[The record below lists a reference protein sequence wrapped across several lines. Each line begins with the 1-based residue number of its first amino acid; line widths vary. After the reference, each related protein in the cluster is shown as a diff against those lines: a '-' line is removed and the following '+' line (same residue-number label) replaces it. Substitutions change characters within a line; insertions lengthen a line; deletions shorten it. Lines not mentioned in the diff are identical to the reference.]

1 MRLSFRHWTNACA
14 ISLLATAA
22 MQPFVHGLENAPST
36 TTADALLDAAR
47 RDDTEA
53 VKGLLGTRADV
64 NATSNDGTTALAWA
78 VMHSNEPMTSR
89 LLAAGAN
96 PNLSNTYG
104 VTPLHVAIE
113 NAAVAIVPLLL
124 AKGANVNTARANG
137 ETPLMTAARI
147 GQSEIV
153 KLLLT
158 HHADVN
164 AREKKFGQTA
174 LMWAAGNPAVVRLL
188 VDAGADLRLTSN
200 SWEVKATIP
209 GTSFRTVGATGVP
222 WVFEGDYVSKKG
234 GQNALHF
241 AVQERNLESARLL
254 LDAGLDVNSIS
265 ADHTTPL
272 LLALYKWDSAD
283 GRSVTFAPDLPM
295 ANLLLERG
303 AGIKSADD
311 QGYTP
316 LHGAVLATTM
326 TTSRPRGRGG
336 RAGGAAAARGGRPID
351 GAAGPSPSRA
361 DWMQL
366 VTRLLDAGA
375 DPNAAV
381 INPTTAGLG
390 TRLNPPTGGSTPLHI
405 AAASTDVP
413 LVQLLCLHGA
423 NPTVIRK
430 DGLSPFALAV
440 QSDNVDVV
448 KALVAAGADVRQRY
462 NPYALVPDPVEAIAL
477 RRQSQTIM
485 HVAAL
490 AHSSKSIEYLFSLG
504 VSLTDKNAQ
513 DETPLE
519 AADNQEVFEYVLAYE
534 GVGAGGGIWR
544 PRDFTTSDT
553 IKRLLGKPTMAS
565 FSNGIPR

>member
-1 MRLSFRHWTNACA
+1 MSW
-14 ISLLATAA
+14 LAASA
-22 MQPFVHGLENAPST
+22 MQPFVHGLENTSST
-36 TTADALLDAAR
+36 TAEALLDAAR

-53 VKGLLGTRADV
+53 VKALLGTRADV

-78 VMHSNEPMTSR
+78 VMHSNEAMTSR

-113 NAAVAIVPLLL
+113 NAAVSIVPVLL

-137 ETPLMTAARI
+137 ETPLMTAART

-153 KLLLT
+153 KLLLA
-158 HHADVN
+158 HHADMN

-188 VDAGADLRLTSN
+188 VGAGADLRLTSN

-222 WVFEGDYVSKKG
+222 WVFEGEYVSKKG

-254 LDAGLDVNSIS
+254 LDAGVDVNSPS

-283 GRSVTFAPDLPM
+283 GRGVTFAPDLAM

-303 AGIKSADD
+303 AAIKAADD

-316 LHGAVLATTM
+316 LHGAVLATTN
-326 TTSRPRGRGG
+326 TGARGRGRGG
-336 RAGGAAAARGGRPID
+336 RSGGAAAAARGGRALD
-351 GAAGPSPSRA
+351 AATAQAPSRA

-366 VTRLLDAGA
+366 VTRLLDGGA

-390 TRLNPPTGGSTPLHI
+390 TRLNPPNAGSTPLHI
-405 AAASTDVP
+405 AAASADVP
-413 LVQLLCLHGA
+413 LVELLCHHGG
-423 NPTVIRK
+423 NPNVIRK
-430 DGLSPFALAV
+430 DGLSPLAV
-440 QSDNVDVV
+440 AVQGDNVDVV
-448 KALVAAGADVRQRY
+448 KALVAAGADLHERY
-462 NPYALVPDPVEAIAL
+462 NPSLLVPDPVEAIAL
-477 RRQSQTIM
+477 RRQRQTIM

-490 AHSSKSIEYLFSLG
+490 AHSPKSIEYLFSLG
-504 VSLTDKNAQ
+504 VSLTDENAQ
-513 DETPLE
+513 GETPLE
-519 AADNQEVFEYVLAYE
+519 VADNQEVFEYVLAYE

-544 PRDFTTSDT
+544 PRDFATSDT
-553 IKRLLGKPTMAS
+553 IKRLIGKPTMAS

>member
-1 MRLSFRHWTNACA
+1 M
-14 ISLLATAA
+14 
-22 MQPFVHGLENAPST
+22 T
-36 TTADALLDAAR
+36 T
-47 RDDTEA
+47 
-53 VKGLLGTRADV
+53 
-64 NATSNDGTTALAWA
+64 
-78 VMHSNEPMTSR
+78 R

-113 NAAVAIVPLLL
+113 NAATSIVPVLL
-124 AKGANVNTARANG
+124 AKGANVNTPRANG
-137 ETPLMTAARI
+137 ETPLMTAART
-147 GQSEIV
+147 GQTEIV
-153 KLLLT
+153 SLLLA

-164 AREKKFGQTA
+164 AREKTFGQTA

-188 VDAGADLRLTSN
+188 IGAGADLRVTSN

-222 WVFEGDYVSKKG
+222 WVFQGEYVSKKG

-241 AVQERNLESARLL
+241 AVQQRNLESAGVL

-283 GRSVTFAPDLPM
+283 GRGVTFSPDFSM

-303 AGIKSADD
+303 AGIKAADD

-316 LHGAVLATTM
+316 LHGAVLATTI
-326 TTSRPRGRGG
+326 TTARPRGRGG
-336 RAGGAAAARGGRPID
+336 RAGGAAARGGRSMD
-351 GAAGPSPSRA
+351 GAAAQGPSREE
-361 DWMQL
+361 WMQL
-366 VTRLLDAGA
+366 VTRLLDGGA

-381 INPTTAGLG
+381 INPTIAGLG

-405 AAASTDVP
+405 AAASTDVA
-413 LVQLLCLHGA
+413 LVELLCRHRA
-423 NPTVIRK
+423 NPNVVRK
-430 DGLSPFALAV
+430 DGLSPLALAV
-440 QSDNVDVV
+440 QGDNVDVV
-448 KALVAAGADVRQRY
+448 KALVAAGADLRQRY
-462 NPYALVPDPVEAIAL
+462 DPTTLVPDPVEAIAL

-490 AHSSKSIEYLFSLG
+490 AHSSKAIEYLFSLG

-534 GVGAGGGIWR
+534 GVGAGGGTWR

-565 FSNGIPR
+565 FANGIPR